1 MPTRKVWYYVIDVK
15 EGFVPRK
22 GKVYPLSR
30 EEREEIREFINEQLR
45 KRYIQPLKSP
55 QIVPVFFVGKK
66 DGKKQMVQDYRH
78 LNEWTIKNNYP
89 LPLISDILENIGMKK
104 VFTKIDLRWGYNNVR
119 IKEGDKWKA
128 VFTTPEGSFEPM
140 MMFFGL
146 TNSPAMFQAIM
157 NRLLRDFINTVN
169 VAAFI
174 DNVLVGTETKE
185 GHDKIVAEVIRRLEE
200 NDLYV
205 KLEKYK

>member
-1 MPTRKVWYYVIDVK
+1 M
-15 EGFVPRK
+15 
-22 GKVYPLSR
+22 
-30 EEREEIREFINEQLR
+30 
-45 KRYIQPLKSP
+45 
-55 QIVPVFFVGKK
+55 
-66 DGKKQMVQDYRH
+66 
-78 LNEWTIKNNYP
+78 
-89 LPLISDILENIGMKK
+89 ENIGTKK
-104 VFTKIDLRWGYNNVR
+104 IFTKMDLRWGYNNVR
-119 IKEGDKWKA
+119 IKEGDEWKA
-128 VFTTPEGSFEPM
+128 VFTIPEGFFEPM

-174 DNVLVGTETKE
+174 DNVIVGTETKE